1 MSEDSGKKIKQSF
14 IAGSLTSSAGI
25 FLSKA
30 IGLFYVVPFT
40 AIATENNMVFYTGA
54 YNYYNILLQ
63 ISSAGL
69 PYAIAALIAKFASR
83 NDYKSVMLVRKLSTL
98 ILGASGLIM
107 MLAFIALSEPLSA
120 TLLGEGAT
128 AIDLR
133 QMRTSFIIL
142 SLALFLV
149 PILYS
154 YRSFYQ
160 GLKDLRVYA
169 NSQVIEQMTRVAA
182 LLGLGAFVVYVL
194 HLDRIF
200 AIYMA
205 VLSTSI
211 GAGVAILYYMQY
223 DKLHISL
230 IRKIARQQETES
242 AETSLILKELFAFG
256 VPYLVVS
263 ILGNSQTLINTHFFI
278 SLNTQLGMKYETA
291 KLLYGIIQMQCDKLT
306 SIPQVL
312 GIGFSAG
319 IVPYMTIALEK
330 RDFNELQKNVREC
343 LDTVFYIAI
352 PICFSMFV
360 LARPI
365 YYLMYGAANLN
376 YGESA
381 LRWSSFLALATTI
394 TPICSSMMMT
404 LHFRKASIFYLFV
417 GFVVKCV
424 TFYPLIRYTG
434 YSGAITSS
442 VLCSATIIY
451 LCLTKIANRYQ
462 VNYSLT
468 AIRVLKMLLCCLCM
482 NGAFVLLRWAGFS
495 VVENNRLLAL
505 LQMAVYGVIGAG
517 VYFYVSVLMKLP
529 QSIFHIS
536 SMREFLRRL
545 LRGQLHR
552 RRRSS

>member
-1 MSEDSGKKIKQSF
+1 MSESQQKQVKQSF
-14 IAGSLTSSAGI
+14 IIGSLTSSAGI

-83 NDYKSVMLVRKLSTL
+83 NDYKSVLLVRRLSTL
-98 ILGASGLIM
+98 ILGASGLVM
-107 MLAFIALSEPLSA
+107 MIAFIALSGPLSVS
-120 TLLGEGAT
+120 LLGEGAT
-128 AIDLR
+128 PIDLQ
-133 QMRTSFIIL
+133 QMRISFIIL

-211 GAGVAILYYMQY
+211 GAGIAILYYMHY
-223 DKLHISL
+223 DKPHYSL
-230 IRKIARQQETES
+230 IRKIARQQESDS
-242 AETSLILKELFAFG
+242 ASQSQILKELFAFG
-256 VPYLVVS
+256 IPYLVVS

-278 SLNTQLGMKYETA
+278 SLTTSLGMKYETA

-330 RDFNELQKNVREC
+330 RNMEELQKNVREC
-343 LDTVFYIAI
+343 LDTVFYIAL
-352 PICFSMFV
+352 PICFAMLV

-424 TFYPLIRYTG
+424 TFYPLIRFTG

-442 VLCSATIIY
+442 VLCSVTIIY
-451 LCLTKIANRYQ
+451 LCLAKISNRYQ

-468 AIRVLKMLLCCLCM
+468 AIRFMKMLLCCLCM
-482 NGAFVLLRWAGFS
+482 NGVFVLLRLVGFNI
-495 VVENNRLLAL
+495 VENNRLIAL
-505 LQMAVYGVIGAG
+505 LQMAVYGVLGAG
-517 VYFYVSVLMKLP
+517 VYFYVSILMKLP
-529 QSIFHIS
+529 QAIFHIS
-536 SMREFLRRL
+536 SMREFVRRL
-545 LRGQLHR
+545 IKGQLNR
-552 RRRSS
+552 RKRSS

>member
-1 MSEDSGKKIKQSF
+1 MSESSQKRVKQSF
-14 IAGSLTSSAGI
+14 ILGSLTSSAGI

-69 PYAIAALIAKFASR
+69 PYAIAALIAKFASHE
-83 NDYKSVMLVRKLSTL
+83 DYKSVLLVRKISTL
-98 ILGASGLIM
+98 ILGASGMIM
-107 MLAFIALSEPLSA
+107 MLAFIALSGPLSMS
-120 TLLGEGAT
+120 LLGADAT
-128 AIDLR
+128 AVDLK
-133 QMRTSFIIL
+133 QMRICFIIL

-160 GLKDLRVYA
+160 GLKDLKVYA
-169 NSQVIEQMTRVAA
+169 DSQVIEQLSRVAA

-211 GAGVAILYYMQY
+211 GAGVAILYYMNY
-223 DKLHISL
+223 DKRHISL
-230 IRKIARQQETES
+230 IRRIARAQDS
-242 AETSLILKELFAFG
+242 KGAERNEIIKELFSFG
-256 VPYLVVS
+256 IPYLVVS

-278 SLNTQLGMKYETA
+278 SLNTGFGMQYETA

-330 RDFNELQKNVREC
+330 NDLPELQKDVREC
-343 LDTVFYIAI
+343 LDTVLYIAV
-352 PICFSMFV
+352 PICFCMFV

-381 LRWSSFLALATTI
+381 LRWSSFLALVTTI

-404 LHFRKASIFYLFV
+404 LHFRRASIFYLFV
-417 GFVVKCV
+417 GFVVKCI

-442 VLCSATIIY
+442 VLCSLTIIY
-451 LCLTKIANRYQ
+451 LCLAKISNKYH
-462 VNYSLT
+462 VSYSLT
-468 AIRVLKMLLCCLCM
+468 LLRMFKMLLCCLCM
-482 NGAFVLLRWAGFS
+482 NGAFVLLRWAGFN

-505 LQMAVYGVIGAG
+505 IQLGVYGVIGAG
-517 VYFYVSVLMKLP
+517 VYFYTTTLMKLP
-529 QSIFHIS
+529 QAIFHIS
-536 SMREFLRRL
+536 SMRELIRRL
-545 LRGQLHR
+545 LSGRLIR
-552 RRRSS
+552 RRRKQ

>member
-1 MSEDSGKKIKQSF
+1 MSDNQQRQIKQSF
-14 IAGSLTSSAGI
+14 IVGSLTSSAGI

-83 NDYKSVMLVRKLSTL
+83 NDYKSVLLVRRLSTL
-98 ILGASGLIM
+98 ILGASGLVM
-107 MLAFIALSEPLSA
+107 MLAFIALSGPLSVS
-120 TLLGEGAT
+120 LLGEGAT
-128 AIDLR
+128 AIDLK
-133 QMRTSFIIL
+133 QMRISFIIL

-160 GLKDLRVYA
+160 GLKDLKVYA
-169 NSQVIEQMTRVAA
+169 SSQVIEQMTRVAA

-194 HLDRIF
+194 HFDRIF

-211 GAGVAILYYMQY
+211 GAGVAILYYMHY
-223 DKLHISL
+223 DKPHYAL
-230 IRKIARQQETES
+230 IRKIARQQESES
-242 AETSLILKELFAFG
+242 APQAQILKELFAFG
-256 VPYLVVS
+256 IPYLVVS

-278 SLNTQLGMKYETA
+278 SLTTSLGMKYETA

-330 RDFNELQKNVREC
+330 HDMDELQKNVREC
-343 LDTVFYIAI
+343 LDTVFYIAL

-360 LARPI
+360 LARPV

-424 TFYPLIRYTG
+424 TFYPLIRFTG

-442 VLCSATIIY
+442 VLCSMTIIY
-451 LCLTKIANRYQ
+451 LCLAKISNRYD
-462 VNYSLT
+462 VSYKLT
-468 AIRVLKMLLCCLCM
+468 FIRVLKMLLCCLCM
-482 NGAFVLLRWAGFS
+482 NGVFVLLRLVGFS
-495 VVENNRLLAL
+495 IVENNRLIAL
-505 LQMAVYGVIGAG
+505 VQMAVYGILGAG
-517 VYFYVSVLMKLP
+517 VYFYVSILMKLP
-529 QSIFHIS
+529 QAIFHIS

-545 LRGQLHR
+545 LKGQLNR
-552 RRRSS
+552 RKRSS

>member
-1 MSEDSGKKIKQSF
+1 MSETQQKQVKQSF
-14 IAGSLTSSAGI
+14 ILGSLTSSAGI

-83 NDYKSVMLVRKLSTL
+83 NDYKSVLLVRRLSTL
-98 ILGASGLIM
+98 ILGASGLVM
-107 MLAFIALSEPLSA
+107 MLAFIALSGPLSVS
-120 TLLGEGAT
+120 LLGEGAT
-128 AIDLR
+128 PIDLR
-133 QMRTSFIIL
+133 QMRISFIIL

-160 GLKDLRVYA
+160 GLKDLKVYA

-194 HLDRIF
+194 HFDRIF

-211 GAGVAILYYMQY
+211 GAGVAILYYMHY
-223 DKLHISL
+223 DKPHYSL
-230 IRKIARQQETES
+230 IRKIARQQEFDS
-242 AETSLILKELFAFG
+242 ASQSQILKEMFAFG
-256 VPYLVVS
+256 IPYLVVS

-278 SLNTQLGMKYETA
+278 SLTTSLGMKYETA

-330 RDFNELQKNVREC
+330 HDMDELQKNVREC
-343 LDTVFYIAI
+343 LDTVFYIAL

-360 LARPI
+360 LARPV

-424 TFYPLIRYTG
+424 TFYPLIRFTG

-442 VLCSATIIY
+442 VLCSVTIIY
-451 LCLTKIANRYQ
+451 LCLAKISNRYD
-462 VNYSLT
+462 VSYKLT
-468 AIRVLKMLLCCLCM
+468 FIRVLKMLLCCLCM
-482 NGAFVLLRWAGFS
+482 NGVFVLLRLVGFNI
-495 VVENNRLLAL
+495 VENNRLLAL
-505 LQMAVYGVIGAG
+505 LQMAVYGVLGAG
-517 VYFYVSVLMKLP
+517 VYFYVSILMKLP
-529 QSIFHIS
+529 QAIFHIG

-545 LRGQLHR
+545 VKGQLHR
-552 RRRSS
+552 RRRDS

>member
-1 MSEDSGKKIKQSF
+1 MSESSSKRVKQSF

-69 PYAIAALIAKFASR
+69 PYAIAALIAKFSSR
-83 NDYKSVMLVRKLSTL
+83 DDYKTVLLVRKLSTL
-98 ILGASGLIM
+98 LLGISGLIM
-107 MLAFIALSEPLSA
+107 MAAFILLSGPLSVS
-120 TLLGEGAT
+120 LLGADAT
-128 AIDLR
+128 AIDLK
-133 QMRTSFIIL
+133 QMRICFIIL

-149 PILYS
+149 PVLYS
-154 YRSFYQ
+154 FRSFYQ
-160 GLKDLRVYA
+160 GLKDLRAYA
-169 NSQVIEQMTRVAA
+169 DSQVIEQLSRVAA
-182 LLGLGAFVVYVL
+182 LLGLGALVVYGF
-194 HLDRIF
+194 HMDRIW

-211 GAGVAILYYMQY
+211 GALVAILYYVRYDRRHIGQINRLARAQEGEAE
-223 DKLHISL
+223 DKLLL
-230 IRKIARQQETES
+230 I
-242 AETSLILKELFAFG
+242 KELFAFG
-256 VPYLVVS
+256 IPYLTVS

-278 SLNTQLGMKYETA
+278 SLNTSLGMKYETA
-291 KLLYGIIQMQCDKLT
+291 KLLYGIIQMQCDKIT

-330 RDFNELQKNVREC
+330 RDMKELHKNIREC
-343 LDTVFYIAI
+343 LDTVLFFAI
-352 PICFSMFV
+352 PICFAMFV
-360 LARPI
+360 LARPV

-404 LHFRKASIFYLFV
+404 LHLRRESIFYLFI
-417 GFVVKCV
+417 GFVVKCI

-442 VLCSATIIY
+442 VLCSMTIIY
-451 LCLTKIANRYQ
+451 LCLAKISNKFD
-462 VNYSLT
+462 VNYKLT
-468 AIRVLKMLLCCLCM
+468 AIRACKMLLACLCM
-482 NGAFVLLRWAGFS
+482 NGAFVVMRMAGFS
-495 VVENNRLLAL
+495 IVENHRLLAVG
-505 LQMAVYGVIGAG
+505 QMAVYALVGIV
-517 VYFYVSVLMKLP
+517 VYLYVTSLMKVP

-536 SMREFLRRL
+536 SMKELIQRL
-545 LRGQLHR
+545 VKGQL
-552 RRRSS
+552 RSRKK

>member
-1 MSEDSGKKIKQSF
+1 MSENSAKRVKQSF

-83 NDYKSVMLVRKLSTL
+83 DDYKTVLLVRRLSTL
-98 ILGASGLIM
+98 ILGVSGLVMMIM
-107 MLAFIALSEPLSA
+107 FIGLSGPLSVS
-120 TLLGEGAT
+120 LLGADAT
-128 AIDLR
+128 PVDLK
-133 QMRTSFIIL
+133 QMKTSFIIL

-160 GLKDLRVYA
+160 GMKDLKVYA
-169 NSQVIEQMTRVAA
+169 TSQVIEQMSRVAA

-211 GAGVAILYYMQY
+211 GALVAIIYYMRY
-223 DKLHISL
+223 DRLNIGS
-230 IRKIARQQETES
+230 IRVLARIQEKES
-242 AETSLILKELFAFG
+242 ADRTEIIKELFAFG
-256 VPYLVVS
+256 IPYLVVS
-263 ILGNSQTLINTHFFI
+263 ILGNSQTLINTHYFI
-278 SLNTQLGMKYETA
+278 SLNTSLGMEYETA

-330 RDFNELQKNVREC
+330 NDMKELQKNVREC
-343 LDTVFYIAI
+343 LDTVLYIGV

-376 YGESA
+376 YGEEA

-404 LHFRKASIFYLFV
+404 LHFRRESIFYLFV
-417 GFVVKCV
+417 GFIVKCIS
-424 TFYPLIRYTG
+424 FYPLIRYTG

-442 VLCSATIIY
+442 VLCSLTIIY
-451 LCLTKIANRYQ
+451 LCLAKISNKFNVSYR
-462 VNYSLT
+462 LT
-468 AIRVLKMLLCCLCM
+468 TIRLFRMLVCCVCM
-482 NGAFVLLRWAGFS
+482 NGAFFLLRFFGFR
-495 VVENNRLLAL
+495 VVETNRLIAL
-505 LQMAVYGVIGAG
+505 LQLG
-517 VYFYVSVLMKLP
+517 VYALVGGGVYLYTSSLMKLP
-529 QSIFHIS
+529 QVIFHTG
-536 SMREFLRRL
+536 SMKDLLRRL
-545 LRGQLHR
+545 MKGQLRLHR
-552 RRRSS
+552 RKK